1 MKVRMN
7 ISVDE
12 STAERLKQY
21 AKDKHSTVSQIVTD
35 FIWKQKVSE
44 SPMKGQMS
52 TNMKGEIK
60 G

>member
-21 AKDKHSTVSQIVTD
+21 AQDHHTTVSQSITD
-35 FIWKQKVSE
+35 WIWKQKVSE

-52 TNMKGEIK
+52 INMKGEIK

>member
-44 SPMKGQMS
+44 SPKGQTS
-52 TNMKGEIK
+52 VNMKGEIR